1 MNYEEINKQCVNWK
15 ENILK
20 WKSSDIINKKMCDYL
35 KEMKTEIPSTENI
48 KDLTTFITNINNVFA
63 IFIIYIYI
71 YRLYQT

>member
-20 WKSSDIINKKMCDYL
+20 WKSSDINNKKMCDYL
-35 KEMKTEIPSTENI
+35 KEIKTEMPSTENI

-71 YRLYQT
+71 

>member
-20 WKSSDIINKKMCDYL
+20 WKSSDINNKKMCDYL
-35 KEMKTEIPSTENI
+35 KEIKTEMPSTENI

-63 IFIIYIYI
+63 IFIIYICI
-71 YRLYQT
+71 YV

>member
-35 KEMKTEIPSTENI
+35 KEMKTEMPSTENI

-63 IFIIYIYI
+63 IFIIYICI
-71 YRLYQT
+71 YV